1 VAPMALVSLRET
13 GRCSFRLP
21 EELFDMDG
29 PGHYLRRIKNVA
41 LTVPCVAGPFA
52 SINCTLTL
60 QKSSIRTSPS
70 AADDYARV
78 PEEDSR
84 FSDYFGNVQS
94 IVTSSAQNDGGL
106 FETNMRDERFL
117 PFENAGAIS
126 EWQLRFPSDPSKDEP
141 AQFNYDTISDV
152 VLHIRYTA
160 REGGEELR
168 RKAVANLVT
177 LIDDAQAA
185 GSVRLFSVRH
195 EFPDQ
200 WAKFRSQTPGPDQ
213 RAALTLNLR
222 AEDYPFWSQGV
233 TKSLKSV
240 HILARSSKD
249 SVPVILAIFDRA
261 TSQPA
266 GQSDTLKS
274 NSALGKLLT
283 GTLSNIELPAAVG
296 QFTLF
301 FADNSLDE
309 LWLAVK
315 WGRAG

>member
-1 VAPMALVSLRET
+1 
-13 GRCSFRLP
+13 
-21 EELFDMDG
+21 MDG
-29 PGHYLRRIKNVA
+29 PGHYMRRIKNVA

-60 QKSSIRTSPS
+60 QKSSIRTMPS
-70 AADDYARV
+70 AADDYVRA

-84 FSDYFGNVQS
+84 FSDYFGSVQS

-106 FETNMRDERFL
+106 FETNLRDERFL

-126 EWQLRFPSDPSKDEP
+126 AWQLRLPSDPSKDEP

-160 REGGEELR
+160 REGGEALR
-168 RKAVANLVT
+168 RKAVGNLVT

-222 AEDYPFWSQGV
+222 DEHYPFWSQGL

-240 HILARSSKD
+240 DILARSSSKD
-249 SVPVILAIFDRA
+249 SVPANLAVFDRA
-261 TSQPA
+261 ADQPA
-266 GQSDTLKS
+266 AHTDTLTP
-274 NSALGKLLT
+274 NTALGNLLT
-283 GTLSNIELPAAVG
+283 GTMSNIAQPAPVG

-301 FADNSLDE
+301 FEDNSLDE
-309 LWLAVK
+309 LWLAVR
-315 WGRAG
+315 WGKA

>member
-1 VAPMALVSLRET
+1 
-13 GRCSFRLP
+13 
-21 EELFDMDG
+21 MDG
-29 PGHYLRRIKNVA
+29 PGHYLRRIKNLA

-60 QKSSIRTSPS
+60 QKSSIRTTPS
-70 AADDYARV
+70 AADEYARV

-84 FSDYFGNVQS
+84 FSDYFGSVQS

-106 FETNMRDERFL
+106 FEATLRDERFL

-126 EWQLRFPSDPSKDEP
+126 DWQLRLPSDPSKDEP

-168 RKAVANLVT
+168 RKAVGNLVT
-177 LIDDAQAA
+177 LIGDAQAA

-222 AEDYPFWSQGV
+222 DEHYPFWSQGL
-233 TKSLKSV
+233 TKSLNSV
-240 HILARSSKD
+240 ELLARSSKD
-249 SVPVILAIFDRA
+249 PAPATLAVFDRA
-261 TSQPA
+261 A
-266 GQSDTLKS
+266 GEPSAQTDTLAT
-274 NSALGKLLT
+274 NAALGNLLT
-283 GTLSNIELPAAVG
+283 GTMTNIALPAPVG
-296 QFTLF
+296 QFALF
-301 FADNSLDE
+301 FEVNSLDD
-309 LWLAVK
+309 LWLALR
-315 WGRAG
+315 WGRED